1 LLLALNRSDPN
12 THIYEY
18 WQVDTLVPV
27 SFSIIGAI
35 IASRLPANP
44 LGWLFC
50 AAACVAA
57 VDHFSAEYALYALLA
72 QPTSLLAGEALAWLA
87 SWAWILYA
95 GCIALSLLLFPNGRL
110 PSRRW
115 RWLAWFSVFLTIAG
129 AVWVAV
135 SPGVIGNLGSIR
147 NPLGI
152 EGLPSGFKPVQT
164 IMLALLFFAAVSTL
178 VVRLRR
184 ARGIERQQ
192 IKWPAFTVVVAG
204 SSFLSD
210 TAISEAIGLRW
221 LEWAGYVVFIPALIG
236 FPISIGIAIVRYR
249 LYDIDILINRTL
261 VYGALSATL
270 ALIYF
275 GGVATTQTIFRAL
288 TAQEQQPQLAIVIST
303 LLIAALFN
311 PLRRRIQRFI
321 DRRFYRSKYDAR
333 KTLEAFSA
341 KLRNEADLDA
351 LSADLVD
358 VVREKIQ
365 PAHVSLWLRK
375 PGGGAHANGKQ
386 AMIVQSLQWQMGM
399 PSTQPTLSFN
409 SFKGYLV
416 SRHSIPP
423 LKSVVDA
430 DLSMA

>member
-1 LLLALNRSDPN
+1 MEQRRSEVGGMSRRTATWLAWSLCALSLALTALSLLLLALNRSDPN

-44 LGWLFC
+44 VGWLFC
-50 AAACVAA
+50 AAACLAA

-72 QPTSLLAGEALAWLA
+72 QPTSLPAGEALAWLA

-95 GCIALSLLLFPNGRL
+95 GCIALSLLLFPNGRP
-110 PSRRW
+110 PSSRW
-115 RWLAWFSVFLTIAG
+115 RWLAWLSVFLTIAG
-129 AVWVAV
+129 AVWVAF

-164 IMLALLFFAAVSTL
+164 IMLALLFVAALSTL

-192 IKWPAFTVVVAG
+192 IKWPAFTVVVVAG

-221 LEWAGYVVFIPALIG
+221 LEWAGYVIFIPALIG

-249 LYDIDILINRTL
+249 LYEIDLIINRTL

-275 GGVATTQTIFRAL
+275 GGVATTQAIFRAL
-288 TAQEQQPQLAIVIST
+288 TGQQEQPQLAIVIST

-321 DRRFYRSKYDAR
+321 DRRFYRRKYDAR

-341 KLRNEADLDA
+341 KLRDETDLDA
-351 LSADLVD
+351 LSDNLVG
-358 VVREKIQ
+358 VVKETMQ
-365 PAHVSLWLRK
+365 PSHVSLWQR
-375 PGGGAHANGKQ
+375 PD
-386 AMIVQSLQWQMGM
+386 S
-399 PSTQPTLSFN
+399 PTW
-409 SFKGYLV
+409 
-416 SRHSIPP
+416 REHS
-423 LKSVVDA
+423 S
-430 DLSMA
+430 

>member
-1 LLLALNRSDPN
+1 MEQRRSEVGGMSRRTATWLAWSLCALSLALTALSLLLLALNRSDPN

-72 QPTSLLAGEALAWLA
+72 QPTSLPAGEALAWLA
-87 SWAWILYA
+87 SWAWILYT

-115 RWLAWFSVFLTIAG
+115 KWLAWLSVFLTIAG
-129 AVWVAV
+129 AVWVAF

-164 IMLALLFFAAVSTL
+164 IMLALLFVAALSTL

-192 IKWPAFTVVVAG
+192 IKWPAFTVVVVAG

-221 LEWAGYVVFIPALIG
+221 LEWAGYVIFIPALIG

-249 LYDIDILINRTL
+249 LYEIDLIINRSL

-275 GGVATTQTIFRAL
+275 GGVATTQAIFRAL
-288 TAQEQQPQLAIVIST
+288 TGQQEQPQLAIVIST

-321 DRRFYRSKYDAR
+321 DRRFYRRKYDAR

-341 KLRNEADLDA
+341 KLRDETDLDA
-351 LSADLVD
+351 LSDDLVG
-358 VVREKIQ
+358 VVKETMQ
-365 PAHVSLWLRK
+365 PSRISLWQR
-375 PGGGAHANGKQ
+375 PDTPP
-386 AMIVQSLQWQMGM
+386 W
-399 PSTQPTLSFN
+399 
-409 SFKGYLV
+409 
-416 SRHSIPP
+416 REHS
-423 LKSVVDA
+423 S
-430 DLSMA
+430 

>member
-1 LLLALNRSDPN
+1 MSHRTATWLAWSLCALSLALTALSLLLLALNRSDPN

-72 QPTSLLAGEALAWLA
+72 QPTSLPAGEALAWLA
-87 SWAWILYA
+87 SWAWILYC
-95 GCIALSLLLFPNGRL
+95 GCIALSLLLFPNGRP
-110 PSRRW
+110 PSSRW
-115 RWLAWFSVFLTIAG
+115 RWLAWLSVFLTIAG
-129 AVWVAV
+129 AVWVAF

-164 IMLALLFFAAVSTL
+164 IMLALLFVAALSTL

-192 IKWPAFTVVVAG
+192 IKWPAFTVVVVAG

-221 LEWAGYVVFIPALIG
+221 LEWAGYVIFIPALIG

-275 GGVATTQTIFRAL
+275 GGVATTQAIFRAL
-288 TAQEQQPQLAIVIST
+288 TGQQEQPQLAIVIST

-321 DRRFYRSKYDAR
+321 DRRFYRRKYDAR

-341 KLRNEADLDA
+341 KLRDETDLDA
-351 LSADLVD
+351 LSDDLVG
-358 VVREKIQ
+358 VVKETMQ
-365 PAHVSLWLRK
+365 PSRISLWQR
-375 PGGGAHANGKQ
+375 PD
-386 AMIVQSLQWQMGM
+386 
-399 PSTQPTLSFN
+399 TPTW
-409 SFKGYLV
+409 
-416 SRHSIPP
+416 REHS
-423 LKSVVDA
+423 S
-430 DLSMA
+430 

>member
-1 LLLALNRSDPN
+1 MEQRRSEVGGMSRRTATWLAWSLCALSLALTALSLLLLALNRSDPN

-72 QPTSLLAGEALAWLA
+72 QPTSLPAGEALAWLA
-87 SWAWILYA
+87 SWAWILYC
-95 GCIALSLLLFPNGRL
+95 GCIALSLLLFPNGRP

-115 RWLAWFSVFLTIAG
+115 RWLAWLSVFLTIAG
-129 AVWVAV
+129 AVWVAF

-164 IMLALLFFAAVSTL
+164 IMLALLFVAALSTL

-192 IKWPAFTVVVAG
+192 IKWPAFTVVVVAG

-221 LEWAGYVVFIPALIG
+221 LEWAGYVIFIPALIG

-275 GGVATTQTIFRAL
+275 GGVATTQAIFRAL
-288 TAQEQQPQLAIVIST
+288 TGQQEQPQLAIVIST

-321 DRRFYRSKYDAR
+321 DRRFYRRKYDAR

-341 KLRNEADLDA
+341 KLRDETDLDA
-351 LSADLVD
+351 LRNDLVG
-358 VVREKIQ
+358 VVRETME
-365 PAHVSLWLRK
+365 PAHVSLWLL
-375 PGGGAHANGKQ
+375 PD
-386 AMIVQSLQWQMGM
+386 
-399 PSTQPTLSFN
+399 TPTW
-409 SFKGYLV
+409 
-416 SRHSIPP
+416 REHS
-423 LKSVVDA
+423 S
-430 DLSMA
+430 

>member
-1 LLLALNRSDPN
+1 MEQRRSEVGGMSRRTATWLAWSLCALSLALTALSLLLLAFNRSDPN

-35 IASRLPANP
+35 VASRLPANP

-50 AAACVAA
+50 AAACLAA

-72 QPTSLLAGEALAWLA
+72 QPTSLPAGEALAWLA
-87 SWAWILYA
+87 SWAWILYC
-95 GCIALSLLLFPNGRL
+95 GCIALSLLLFPNGRP

-115 RWLAWFSVFLTIAG
+115 RWLAYLSVFLTIAG
-129 AVWVAV
+129 AVWVAF

-164 IMLALLFFAAVSTL
+164 IMLALLFVAALSTL

-192 IKWPAFTVVVAG
+192 IKWPAFTVVVVAG

-221 LEWAGYVVFIPALIG
+221 LEWAGYVIFIPALIG

-275 GGVATTQTIFRAL
+275 GGVATTQAIFRAL
-288 TAQEQQPQLAIVIST
+288 TGQQEQPQLAIVIST

-341 KLRNEADLDA
+341 KLRDETDLDA
-351 LSADLVD
+351 LSDDLVG
-358 VVREKIQ
+358 VVKETMQ
-365 PAHVSLWLRK
+365 PSRISLWQR
-375 PGGGAHANGKQ
+375 PD
-386 AMIVQSLQWQMGM
+386 
-399 PSTQPTLSFN
+399 TPTW
-409 SFKGYLV
+409 
-416 SRHSIPP
+416 REHS
-423 LKSVVDA
+423 S
-430 DLSMA
+430 

>member
-1 LLLALNRSDPN
+1 MEQRRSEVGGMSRRTATWLAWSLCALSLALTALSLLLLAFNRSDPN

-35 IASRLPANP
+35 VASRLPANP

-72 QPTSLLAGEALAWLA
+72 QPTSLPAGEALAWLA
-87 SWAWILYA
+87 SWAWILYC
-95 GCIALSLLLFPNGRL
+95 GCIALSLLLFPNGRP

-115 RWLAWFSVFLTIAG
+115 RWLAWLSVFLTIAG
-129 AVWVAV
+129 AVWVAF

-164 IMLALLFFAAVSTL
+164 IMLALLFVAALSTL

-192 IKWPAFTVVVAG
+192 IKWPAFTVVVVAG

-221 LEWAGYVVFIPALIG
+221 LEWAGYVIFIPALIG

-249 LYDIDILINRTL
+249 LYEIDLIINRSL

-275 GGVATTQTIFRAL
+275 GGVAMTQAIFRAL
-288 TAQEQQPQLAIVIST
+288 TGQQEQPQLAIVIST

-321 DRRFYRSKYDAR
+321 DRRFYRRKYDAR

-341 KLRNEADLDA
+341 KLRDETDLDA
-351 LSADLVD
+351 LSDDLVG
-358 VVREKIQ
+358 VVKETMQ
-365 PAHVSLWLRK
+365 PSRISLWQR
-375 PGGGAHANGKQ
+375 PD
-386 AMIVQSLQWQMGM
+386 
-399 PSTQPTLSFN
+399 TPTW
-409 SFKGYLV
+409 
-416 SRHSIPP
+416 REHS
-423 LKSVVDA
+423 S
-430 DLSMA
+430 

>member
-1 LLLALNRSDPN
+1 MSHRTATWLAWSLCALSLALTALSLLLLALNRSDPN

-72 QPTSLLAGEALAWLA
+72 QPTSLPAGEALAWLA

-95 GCIALSLLLFPNGRL
+95 GCIALSLLLFPNGRP

-115 RWLAWFSVFLTIAG
+115 RWLAWLSVILTIAG
-129 AVWVAV
+129 AVWVAF

-152 EGLPSGFKPVQT
+152 EGLPSGFQPVQT
-164 IMLALLFFAAVSTL
+164 IMLALLFVAALSTL

-192 IKWPAFTVVVAG
+192 IKWPAFTVVVMAG

-221 LEWAGYVVFIPALIG
+221 LEWAGYVIFIPALIG

-249 LYDIDILINRTL
+249 LYEIDLIINRTL

-275 GGVATTQTIFRAL
+275 GGVATTQAIFRAL
-288 TAQEQQPQLAIVIST
+288 TGQQEQPQLAIVIST

-321 DRRFYRSKYDAR
+321 DRRFYRRKYDAR

-341 KLRNEADLDA
+341 KLRDETDLDA
-351 LSADLVD
+351 LSDDLVG
-358 VVREKIQ
+358 VVKETMQ
-365 PAHVSLWLRK
+365 PSRISLWQR
-375 PGGGAHANGKQ
+375 PDTPP
-386 AMIVQSLQWQMGM
+386 W
-399 PSTQPTLSFN
+399 
-409 SFKGYLV
+409 
-416 SRHSIPP
+416 REHS
-423 LKSVVDA
+423 S
-430 DLSMA
+430 

>member
-1 LLLALNRSDPN
+1 MSRRTAAARLAWSLCALSLALTALSLLLLALNRSDPN
-12 THIYEY
+12 THVYDY

-35 IASRLPANP
+35 IASHLPANSV
-44 LGWLFC
+44 GWLFC
-50 AAACVAA
+50 AAACLAA

-72 QPTSLLAGEALAWLA
+72 QPKSLPAGEALAWFA
-87 SWAWILYA
+87 SWAWILYI

-115 RWLAWFSVFLTIAG
+115 KWLAWLSVFLTIAG
-129 AVWVAV
+129 AVWVAF

-164 IMLALLFFAAVSTL
+164 SMVALLFVAAVSTL
-178 VVRLRR
+178 VLRLRR
-184 ARGIERQQ
+184 AKGIERQQ

-221 LEWAGYVVFIPALIG
+221 LEWAGYVIFIPALIG

-249 LYDIDILINRTL
+249 LYEIDLIINRTL

-275 GGVATTQTIFRAL
+275 GGVATTQAIFRAL
-288 TAQEQQPQLAIVIST
+288 TGQQEQPQLAIVIST

-321 DRRFYRSKYDAR
+321 DRRFYRSNYDAR

-341 KLRNEADLDA
+341 KLRDETDLDA
-351 LSADLVD
+351 LSDDLVG
-358 VVREKIQ
+358 VVKETMQ
-365 PAHVSLWLRK
+365 PSRISLWQR
-375 PGGGAHANGKQ
+375 PDTPP
-386 AMIVQSLQWQMGM
+386 W
-399 PSTQPTLSFN
+399 
-409 SFKGYLV
+409 
-416 SRHSIPP
+416 REHS
-423 LKSVVDA
+423 S
-430 DLSMA
+430 

>member
-1 LLLALNRSDPN
+1 MEQRRSEVGGMSRRTATWLAWSLCALSLALTALSLLLLALNRSDPN

-50 AAACVAA
+50 AAACLAA

-72 QPTSLLAGEALAWLA
+72 QPTSLPAGEALAWLA

-95 GCIALSLLLFPNGRL
+95 GCIALSLLLFPNGRP
-110 PSRRW
+110 PSRGW
-115 RWLAWFSVFLTIAG
+115 RWLAWLSVFLTIAG
-129 AVWVAV
+129 AVWVAF

-164 IMLALLFFAAVSTL
+164 IMLALLFVAALSTL

-192 IKWPAFTVVVAG
+192 IKWPAFTVVVVAG

-221 LEWAGYVVFIPALIG
+221 LEWAGYVIFIPALIG

-249 LYDIDILINRTL
+249 LYEIDLIINRSL

-275 GGVATTQTIFRAL
+275 GGVATTQAIFRAL
-288 TAQEQQPQLAIVIST
+288 TGQQEQPQLAIVIST

-321 DRRFYRSKYDAR
+321 DRRFYRRKYDAR

-341 KLRNEADLDA
+341 KLRDETDLDA
-351 LSADLVD
+351 LSDDLVG
-358 VVREKIQ
+358 VVKETMQ
-365 PAHVSLWLRK
+365 PSRISLWQR
-375 PGGGAHANGKQ
+375 PD
-386 AMIVQSLQWQMGM
+386 
-399 PSTQPTLSFN
+399 TPTW
-409 SFKGYLV
+409 
-416 SRHSIPP
+416 REHS
-423 LKSVVDA
+423 S
-430 DLSMA
+430 